1 MLIKDLSAGDFFR
14 HDDGL
19 YIVGEMEEVNIF
31 NKPFKMRAAYNLQ
44 DGRKN
49 HWGSGIEVTPMLVD
63 FETSGQEMKN
73 FTDIKVGDFH
83 GLGCMKV
90 SETESIN
97 LETGRLYVGSPT
109 LPYSAPSK
117 AIAGAV
123 PKTA

>member
-1 MLIKDLSAGDFFR
+1 MLIEGLSTGDFFR
-14 HDDGL
+14 HEDDL
-19 YIVGEMEEVNIF
+19 YIVSEMEEVNF
-31 NKPFKMRAAYNLQ
+31 LNKPFKMRAAYSLST
-44 DGRKN
+44 GRKQ
-49 HWGSGIEVTPMLVD
+49 HFGSEIKVTPMLVD

-83 GLGCMKV
+83 GLSCMKV